1 MKVAGLGLLLSG
13 WIILMAAL
21 PLLPT
26 SGERNCF
33 VAAGLALELVGLILL
48 GRANRS
54 LSGASE

>member
-1 MKVAGLGLLLSG
+1 MKPAALGLLLSG
-13 WIILMAAL
+13 WVILVAAL

-33 VAAGLALELVGLILL
+33 VVAGLALELVGLVLL

-54 LSGASE
+54 LSGAGE